1 MKDLPQKGF
10 LHKSGELIPIPFDRK
25 VDLLPEDHAV
35 FAAKNPHLFGSSEK
49 EMESVVGPKEF
60 KKLKSGDLAWSQPLH
75 DYLNNKGYYR
85 LYSKRERSSD
95 GGYNHE
101 VMVSTENQ
109 SAHPEDFI
117 GPLKKLREHAAKLG
131 KEDFFAISLSGFK
144 DRDKRNEFLQSR
156 GFKPIQSD
164 SVVLSS
170 MNHLNKFIGESGGK
184 VSRDPVPTPKLPS
197 EMEIRSALGQ
207 KPASMSAAE
216 WNFYTRSESMET
228 MNFTILLEKIKENK
242 LLKRV
247 AMRNYTSPMNYQ
259 EMLKP
264 EQRMRTD
271 PKTEERITDL
281 DPLKVARIKTQAR
294 KTWEKKFKER
304 SVRNKEIDKIT
315 NLMLGPNEETI
326 DRYDLIMKLAKQK
339 AKASRIENKKYG
351 YPLKTGTYGAETMER
366 IASTFARRS
375 GKTLPPTGS
384 GHY

>member
-10 LHKSGELIPIPFDRK
+10 LHKSGELIPIPFDPKR
-25 VDLLPEDHAV
+25 DLLPEDHAV

-49 EMESVVGPKEF
+49 EMESVVGPKQF
-60 KKLKSGDLAWSQPLH
+60 KKLKAGETSWSQPLH
-75 DYLNNKGYYR
+75 NFLNDKGYYR

-117 GPLKKLREHAAKLG
+117 EPVKKLKEHASKLG

-156 GFKPIQSD
+156 GLKQINSD
-164 SVVLSS
+164 AVILSS

-184 VSRDPVPTPKLPS
+184 VSRDPVPTPKPPS

-207 KPASMSAAE
+207 KPASMSTAE
-216 WNFYTRSESMET
+216 WNFYTRSESTET
-228 MNFTILLEKIKENK
+228 MNFTVLLEKIKENK

-247 AMRNYTSPMNYQ
+247 AMKNYSSPQ
-259 EMLKP
+259 GILSRETK
-264 EQRMRTD
+264 EID
-271 PKTEERITDL
+271 PKTREGLSKL
-281 DPLKVARIKTQAR
+281 DAGKKMRVAAQAR
-294 KTWEKKFKER
+294 KTWEREQKQRDIKKKEQ
-304 SVRNKEIDKIT
+304 EKIT
-315 NLMLGPNEETI
+315 NLMLGPNEENLG
-326 DRYDLIMKLAKQK
+326 RYDLIMKLASKK
-339 AKASRIENKKYG
+339 SKASREENKKYG
-351 YPLKTGTYGAETMER
+351 YPLKTGSYGAETMER

-384 GHY
+384 AHY

>member
-10 LHKSGELIPIPFDRK
+10 LHKSGELIPIPFDPKR
-25 VDLLPEDHAV
+25 DLLPEDHAN
-35 FAAKNPHLFGSSEK
+35 FAAKNPHLFGSTEE
-49 EMESVVGPKEF
+49 EMESVVGPKQF
-60 KKLKSGDLAWSQPLH
+60 KKLKAGETSWSQPLH
-75 DYLNNKGYYR
+75 NFLNDKGYYR

-117 GPLKKLREHAAKLG
+117 EPVKKLKEHASKLG

-144 DRDKRNEFLQSR
+144 DRSKKNEFLQSR
-156 GFKPIQSD
+156 GLKPINSD
-164 SVVLSS
+164 AVILSS

-184 VSRDPVPTPKLPS
+184 VSRDPAPTPKPPS

-216 WNFYTRSESMET
+216 WNFYTRSESIET
-228 MNFTILLEKIKENK
+228 MNFTVLLEKIKENK

-247 AMRNYTSPMNYQ
+247 AMKNYSSPQ
-259 EMLKP
+259 GILSRETK
-264 EQRMRTD
+264 EID
-271 PKTEERITDL
+271 PKTREGLSKL
-281 DPLKVARIKTQAR
+281 DAGKKMRVAAQAR
-294 KTWEKKFKER
+294 KTWEREQKQRDIKKKEQ
-304 SVRNKEIDKIT
+304 EKIT
-315 NLMLGPNEETI
+315 NLMLGPNEENLG
-326 DRYDLIMKLAKQK
+326 RYDLIMKLASQK
-339 AKASRIENKKYG
+339 SKASRAENKKYG
-351 YPLKTGTYGAETMER
+351 YPLKTGSYGAETMER

-384 GHY
+384 AHY

>member
-49 EMESVVGPKEF
+49 EMESVVGPKQF
-60 KKLKSGDLAWSQPLH
+60 KKLKAGETSWSQPLH
-75 DYLNNKGYYR
+75 NFLNDKGYYR

-117 GPLKKLREHAAKLG
+117 EPVKKLKEHASKLG

-156 GFKPIQSD
+156 GLKQINSD
-164 SVVLSS
+164 AVILSS

-184 VSRDPVPTPKLPS
+184 VSRDPVPTPKPPS

-207 KPASMSAAE
+207 KPASMSTAE
-216 WNFYTRSESMET
+216 WNFYTRSESTET
-228 MNFTILLEKIKENK
+228 MNFTVLLEKIKENK

-247 AMRNYTSPMNYQ
+247 AMKNYSSPQ
-259 EMLKP
+259 GILSRETK
-264 EQRMRTD
+264 EID
-271 PKTEERITDL
+271 PKTREDL
-281 DPLKVARIKTQAR
+281 SKLDAGKKMRVAAQAR
-294 KTWEKKFKER
+294 KTWEREQKQRDIKKKEQ
-304 SVRNKEIDKIT
+304 EKIT
-315 NLMLGPNEETI
+315 NLMLGPNEENLG
-326 DRYDLIMKLAKQK
+326 RYDLIMKLASQK
-339 AKASRIENKKYG
+339 SRASRQENKKYG
-351 YPLKTGTYGAETMER
+351 YPLKTGSYGAETMER

-384 GHY
+384 AHY

>member
-10 LHKSGELIPIPFDRK
+10 LHKSGELIPIPFDPKR
-25 VDLLPEDHAV
+25 DLLPEDHAN
-35 FAAKNPHLFGSSEK
+35 FAAKNPHLFGSTEE
-49 EMESVVGPKEF
+49 EMESVVGPKQF
-60 KKLKSGDLAWSQPLH
+60 KKLKAGETSWSQPLH
-75 DYLNNKGYYR
+75 NFLNDKGYYR

-101 VMVSTENQ
+101 VMLSTENQ

-117 GPLKKLREHAAKLG
+117 EPVKKLKEHASKLG

-156 GFKPIQSD
+156 GLKQINSD
-164 SVVLSS
+164 AVILSS

-216 WNFYTRSESMET
+216 WNFYTRSESTET
-228 MNFTILLEKIKENK
+228 MNFTVLLEKIKENK

-247 AMRNYTSPMNYQ
+247 AMKNYSSPQ
-259 EMLKP
+259 GILSKETK
-264 EQRMRTD
+264 EID
-271 PKTEERITDL
+271 PKTREGLSKL
-281 DPLKVARIKTQAR
+281 DAGKKMRVAAQAR
-294 KTWEKKFKER
+294 KTWEREQKQRDIKKKEQ
-304 SVRNKEIDKIT
+304 EKIT
-315 NLMLGPNEETI
+315 NLMLGPNEENLG
-326 DRYDLIMKLAKQK
+326 RYDLIMKLASQK
-339 AKASRIENKKYG
+339 SKASRQENKKYG
-351 YPLKTGTYGAETMER
+351 YPLKTGSYGAETMER

-384 GHY
+384 AHY